1 VYVWADGLEVKA
13 GLADTKA
20 ALRVLRG
27 ALTPGQ
33 QVVLAVASGQRESKA
48 SWGAGRRAL
57 RARGLKPWRCPLA
70 DGHVGLWAAL
80 AEPPPPAAEPR
91 GGNQRSTTV
100 LEAMPTT
107 HQAQA
112 RTLVCATPYADS
124 QAACEALQAQ
134 FVKRSSPLAPKAVE
148 RLGAEWERVVTF
160 DQVPQGHRRHLRTT
174 PVVESPV
181 AAVRL
186 RPTAATRVKKVDA
199 ATARI
204 WKMRQVA
211 EGTFRRLNA
220 PE

>member
-1 VYVWADGLEVKA
+1 
-13 GLADTKA
+13 
-20 ALRVLRG
+20 
-27 ALTPGQ
+27 
-33 QVVLAVASGQRESKA
+33 
-48 SWGAGRRAL
+48 
-57 RARGLKPWRCPLA
+57 
-70 DGHVGLWAAL
+70 
-80 AEPPPPAAEPR
+80 
-91 GGNQRSTTV
+91 
-100 LEAMPTT
+100 
-107 HQAQA
+107 
-112 RTLVCATPYADS
+112 VCATPYADS

-134 FVKRSSPLAPKAVE
+134 FVKRYSPLAPKAVE

-220 PE
+220 PEWLPAVFAGAKYVDGIKQRVVNHQEAAAWSHLHTYWQDLHRMNLIVKRPWIS